1 MFRSLY
7 TINALNPPAVVEC
20 SCPPQ
25 MLMVPVPSE
34 ILWAGAFGRRVGQE
48 VGVPMKGIIVL
59 IKEALEVC

>member
-7 TINALNPPAVVEC
+7 TINVLNPSAVVEC
-20 SCPPQ
+20 LCPPQ

-34 ILWAGAFGRRVGQE
+34 IRWGGAFGRRVGQE
-48 VGVPMKGIIVL
+48 VAVPMKGIIVL

>member
-48 VGVPMKGIIVL
+48 VGVTTENYRMMSRVL
-59 IKEALEVC
+59 SL